1 MVISR
6 SAVERTRKEI
16 LIMTPTTTAA
26 PVSRRSV
33 ILTRIGLVL
42 GGILSAL
49 QIQTGVSLWQAEGL
63 SAGTAVLIAVPMV
76 ALVAIVFAWR
86 GSFPARLVTIGACLV
101 PALMG
106 LPVYFIS
113 DIPPGAVLFVSIG
126 IFWALVVAA
135 LLLLPGRR
143 STH

>member
-49 QIQTGVSLWQAEGL
+49 QIQTGLSLWQAEGL

-86 GSFPARLVTIGACLV
+86 GSFPARLVTIAACLV